1 MEGSAYNTRIFL
13 EAIDNSSIKF
23 PKPSEGCDFK

>member
-1 MEGSAYNTRIFL
+1 MEGSAHDTRILL

-23 PKPSEGCDFK
+23 PKPPEGYDFK